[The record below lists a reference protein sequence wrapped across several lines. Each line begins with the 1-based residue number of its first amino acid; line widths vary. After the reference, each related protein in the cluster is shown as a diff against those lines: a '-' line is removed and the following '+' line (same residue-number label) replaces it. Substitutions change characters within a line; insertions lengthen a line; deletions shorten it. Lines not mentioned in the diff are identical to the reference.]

1 MSNNITYNDFKTLL
15 DSNVSGLTEDQIK
28 QAFVFRRV
36 NIFVDESNDFSKLDR
51 MLAFPNVITVENV
64 NPAADYIPNLS
75 LSSILSRPASRSFVD
90 GSSPEAPVD
99 RNGMYSRVE
108 WPVSSKNN
116 WSKLSNNFNIY
127 KRMVETNKDEK
138 THYVKFPKYVK
149 DNDLNTVISFKGI
162 DVDFEGTYID
172 TARSDVVVKIRFT
185 LDNFTLLENYYDS
198 DGKLIT
204 DTPPDFGINKFYKN
218 YVRFL
223 DLLTPPEIQKEQNFT
238 TKGIVLEMY
247 TNNTDEP
254 SSHVDLSENKL
265 NQISYNNALQLSLYL
280 VDHSMSF
287 DEITNKVD
295 VEIEYRAAAD
305 IPLINKNP
313 QNNILYAREDTVK
326 LAALLEKRRDLLKNN
341 CYAIAKATS
350 DEIAKIEKVSFKE
363 RVKIAED
370 EKDGLGYTVD
380 GTPVLTK
387 YRVKKYPY
395 STSEEFEDE
404 KDGEFTEG
412 VFQGYSGL
420 NSYGE
425 NLFPVPPQD
434 MRISQDLQEAKYP
447 SQSLGDHFLSL
458 HSLLTIL
465 FPTNSEGTEL
475 FNQVILPYIPLAGVT
490 DQNAFSLGDLPINAK
505 SFDDWFQ
512 KKYINS
518 NLYYLEYKTLVKDI
532 LLNYVNP
539 HLRYAWSEL
548 SSKPQISVSIKEMVG
563 ENAIIDN
570 INDPSRTLTGN
581 QFYASDLDFVKFF
594 PSKNLIENRDSAWN
608 MIIVNIDSGG
618 DFQPRIPLE
627 GENILNTLTEI
638 SKSFMVIEAK
648 SPYGPFKNLK
658 LSKND
663 SGYLREIR
671 SIEQEV
677 ADIGQLGAV
686 YDATLETY
694 PNCPDF
700 RFFPGEMCY
709 LYIPEFG
716 LSTDTGNL
724 AYKLGIGGNQII
736 TKVSHKIELEG
747 TAKMTTSIVM
757 RYWSSGVSM
766 DHTNTIDSSECI
778 VPEEA
783 TEDFRPPYV
792 PSPGDFGT
800 LTPEQNKEFVDNYIV
815 PLIEIFTGKK
825 E

>member
-15 DSNVSGLTEDQIK
+15 DSNVSGLTEEQIK
-28 QAFVFRRV
+28 QAFVFRRI
-36 NIFVDESNDFSKLDR
+36 NIFTDETSGATKLDR
-51 MLAFPNVITVENV
+51 VSRFPNVITVENI
-64 NPAADYIPNLS
+64 NPYKNIPNLS
-75 LSSILSRPASRSFVD
+75 LSSILSKPPGTTSFATVPLPE
-90 GSSPEAPVD
+90 SPID
-99 RNGMYSRVE
+99 RNGIYSRVE

-127 KRMVETNKDEK
+127 KRMVDGGDDDKETY
-138 THYVKFPKYVK
+138 YVKFPKYVK
-149 DNDLNTVISFKGI
+149 DNNLNTIISFKGI
-162 DVDFEGTYID
+162 DIDFEGTYID

-185 LDNFTLLENYYDS
+185 LDNFTLLENYYNS
-198 DGKLIT
+198 KGELIT
-204 DTPPDFGINKFYKN
+204 DTPPDFGFNDFYKN
-218 YVRFL
+218 NVRFL

-254 SSHVDLSENKL
+254 SSHKDLSNNKL
-265 NQISYNNALQLSLYL
+265 NQLSYNNALQLSLYL

-287 DEITNKVD
+287 DEVTNKVD

-305 IPLINKNP
+305 IPLINNNP
-313 QNNILYAREDTVK
+313 QNNILYSPKDTIT
-326 LAALLEKRRDLLKNN
+326 LAALLERRKDLLSSN
-341 CYAIAKATS
+341 CYKAAKAVS
-350 DEIAKIEKVSFKE
+350 DTIAEINKISFKE
-363 RVKIAED
+363 RVQVAED
-370 EKDGLGYTVD
+370 EKVVGGFSSNGVTEDRYF
-380 GTPVLTK
+380 
-387 YRVKKYPY
+387 RVKKYPY
-395 STSEEFEDE
+395 PTGELVDDE

-412 VFQGYSGL
+412 ILTGYSGL

-425 NLFPVPPQD
+425 NLFPALD
-434 MRISQDLQEAKYP
+434 AELSICNGLIDAGYP
-447 SQSLGDHFLSL
+447 SQSLDDHFLSL

-465 FPTNSEGTEL
+465 FPTKPNSEAL
-475 FNQVILPYIPLAGVT
+475 LNQVILPYIPLAGVT
-490 DQNAFSLGDLPINAK
+490 NQQVFSLGDLPINAK

-539 HLRYAWSEL
+539 HLRYAWNEL
-548 SSKPQISVSIKEMVG
+548 SSKPQVSISIKEMVG
-563 ENAIIDN
+563 ENTIIDN
-570 INDPSRTLTGN
+570 VNDSNRGTRGN
-581 QFYASDLDFVKFF
+581 QFFASELDLVKFF
-594 PSKNLIENRDSAWN
+594 PSKNLIENRDSAWT

-618 DFQPRIPLE
+618 DFQPRILTA
-627 GENILNTLTEI
+627 GSNIVDILSEI
-638 SKSFMVIEAK
+638 SESFIVIEAK

-766 DHTNTIDSSECI
+766 DHTNTVDSKDCPEI
-778 VPEEA
+778 VVERDSDYDA
-783 TEDFRPPYV
+783 IMDYY
-792 PSPGDFGT
+792 PGYE
-800 LTPEQNKEFVDNYIV
+800 P
-815 PLIEIFTGKK
+815 
-825 E
+825 